1 MTRMQ
6 LADEE
11 WEFIEPYLPI
21 GEYGPYP
28 ERLRQQ
34 FAGAIW
40 RFKTGGQWREMPQEF
55 GAWST
60 VHNRFR
66 QWRDA
71 GVFEA
76 LLEGLIAEAAK
87 QGEVDLSLV
96 SIDSTTA
103 RAHHDAAGMHLGQDV
118 ITALEKAAAEEE
130 KARGKRGGLE
140 EQNGRDAEADS
151 EREERRRIRRRRKL
165 RLKAALLGRSRGG
178 QTSKVHLA
186 ADRNCRPL
194 AFVLT
199 AGQAEDSPQFIPVL
213 GKIRVRGPVGRPR
226 TRPDAVAADKA
237 YSSRGNRAHLHGRGI
252 KAVIPEKKDQ
262 AANRKKKGSGGGRP
276 VSHDADVYKE
286 RNTVERLINKLKA
299 WRGIATR
306 YDKTPDSYLAG
317 LHLRAS
323 MIWIKDLT
331 QTTH

>member
-1 MTRMQ
+1 VTRVQ
-6 LADEE
+6 LTDEE
-11 WEFIEPYLPI
+11 WEFIGPYLPI

-34 FAGAIW
+34 FEGVIW

-60 VHNRFR
+60 VSNRFR

-76 LLEGLIAEAAK
+76 LLEGLISEAAK
-87 QGEVDLSLV
+87 RGEVDLSLV

-103 RAHHDAAGMHLGQDV
+103 RAHHDAAGMHMSEDV
-118 ITALEKAAAEEE
+118 LTSLEKAAAEE
-130 KARGKRGGLE
+130 KARSKGGGPD
-140 EQNGRDAEADS
+140 EQSGRDAEAEPEWED
-151 EREERRRIRRRRKL
+151 RRHVRRRRKL

-178 QTSKVHLA
+178 QTSKAHVA
-186 ADRNCRPL
+186 ADRKCRPL
-194 AFVLT
+194 AIILT
-199 AGQAEDSPQFIPVL
+199 AGQAADSPPFIPVL
-213 GKIRVRGPVGRPR
+213 KRIRVRGPVGRPR
-226 TRPDAVAADKA
+226 TRPDAVAGDKV
-237 YSSRGNRAHLHGRGI
+237 YSSRGNRAYLRKRQI

-262 AANRKKKGSGGGRP
+262 AANRKKKGSRGGRP
-276 VSHDADVYKE
+276 IGHDAELYKA

-306 YDKTPDSYLAG
+306 YDKTPESSSPDSTCAP
-317 LHLRAS
+317 R
-323 MIWIKDLT
+323 
-331 QTTH
+331 

>member
-1 MTRMQ
+1 MTRVQ
-6 LADEE
+6 LTDEE
-11 WEFIEPYLPI
+11 WEFIGPYLPV

-28 ERLRQQ
+28 DRLRQQ
-34 FAGAIW
+34 FEGVIW
-40 RFKTGGQWREMPQEF
+40 RFRTGGQWREMPAQL

-87 QGEVDLSLV
+87 RGQVDLSLV

-103 RAHHDAAGMHLGQDV
+103 RAA
-118 ITALEKAAAEEE
+118 TTR
-130 KARGKRGGLE
+130 RGCTLTRTSSPPWRKPPP
-140 EQNGRDAEADS
+140 
-151 EREERRRIRRRRKL
+151 RRRRPGQKGRPRRTKRAGLRRRKL

-178 QTSKVHLA
+178 LTSKVHLA
-186 ADRNCRPL
+186 ADRKCRPL

-199 AGQAEDSPQFIPVL
+199 AGQAADSPQFIPVL
-213 GKIRVRGPVGRPR
+213 KKVRVRGPVGRPR
-226 TRPDAVAADKA
+226 TRPDAVAGDKP
-237 YSSRGNRAHLHGRGI
+237 YSSRGNRAHLRKRRI
-252 KAVIPEKKDQ
+252 KAVIPEKRDQ
-262 AANRKKKGSGGGRP
+262 AANWHKKGSRGGRP
-276 VSHDADVYKE
+276 VSHDADLYKE

-331 QTTH
+331 RTTN